1 MPPEPRRA
9 SPPRPSPPP
18 QANERTALGW
28 QRSSLSL
35 ALIAAILLG
44 HAVRAG
50 HPGGVAAA
58 AVIAVGAGWIGHLGR
73 RLYRRRREAVQDPA
87 VGPLGVMTVVT
98 LIAAAVAAGIVL
110 VGTPS

>member
-1 MPPEPRRA
+1 MPPE
-9 SPPRPSPPP
+9 RPAPPP

-44 HAVRAG
+44 HAVHEG
-50 HPGGVAAA
+50 EPGGVAAA
-58 AVIAVGAGWIGHLGR
+58 AALGAGAGWIAHLGR

-87 VGPLGVMTVVT
+87 VGPLAVMTAVT
-98 LIAAAVAAGIVL
+98 LIAAAVAAALVL
-110 VGTPS
+110 LGAPA